1 MTGDVRLG
9 QIRYW
14 LYTACV
20 QLYLLAARAV
30 RSPAKFCR
38 AARGTREEGVHLA
51 RRGGYTWGGTLAVAA
66 EGGTPNPPG
75 DLTAQIWYV
84 LEPTAQI
91 IAVRCKR

>member
-51 RRGGYTWGGTLAVAA
+51 RRGGGHLGGVHLPLPQRGVHL
-66 EGGTPNPPG
+66 TPRV
-75 DLTAQIWYV
+75 T
-84 LEPTAQI
+84 
-91 IAVRCKR
+91 